1 MTIKRLWAPWRHP
14 YIRTAGS
21 GKARKGCLF
30 CQKGLSRSPARDL
43 LLTRGRYAFS
53 LLNLFPYNNG
63 HLMAA
68 PYRHVGQ
75 ISDLTQEEWLDLFRV
90 ADDAIA
96 RLNRV
101 LRPQGL
107 NLGINVGRAAGAGI
121 PDHLHL
127 HIVPRWT
134 GDTNFMPILAQ
145 TKVVSQSLQEARRL
159 LKQVR
164 VPAWA
169 RRSRR

>member
-1 MTIKRLWAPWRHP
+1 M
-14 YIRTAGS
+14 
-21 GKARKGCLF
+21 
-30 CQKGLSRSPARDL
+30 
-43 LLTRGRYAFS
+43 
-53 LLNLFPYNNG
+53 
-63 HLMAA
+63 
-68 PYRHVGQ
+68 
-75 ISDLTQEEWLDLFRV
+75 

-134 GDTNFMPILAQ
+134 GDTNFMPICAD

-164 VPAWA
+164 VPARRA